1 MPREEYI
8 DMPGFARV
16 VLGAVVLAALTGCNF
31 APGIV
36 PPFDASG
43 SFDGRWSGQVNGLE
57 DQTNSCVVKLDL
69 VHDALGLVPGSAYIE
84 GEIRVNFTCPS
95 VYSQIRDS
103 VVPAIYTVPVQGY
116 ITGSGRILIGVVEST
131 RAYDIALGL
140 DAQGFDDDDDN
151 RMDRIEGEFN
161 LVVRVD
167 KDTIL
172 TVDSILMAT
181 PAAPAGE

>member
-1 MPREEYI
+1 MPRFRGI
-8 DMPGFARV
+8 I
-16 VLGAVVLAALTGCNF
+16 LGGLLLIGLGGCNF

-36 PPFDASG
+36 PPFDATG

-57 DQTNSCVVKLDL
+57 DQTNSCIVELTL
-69 VHDALGLVPGSAYIE
+69 NHDALGLVPGSAYID

-103 VVPAIYTVPVQGY
+103 VVPAIYSVPVQGY

-140 DAQGFDDDDDN
+140 DAQGHDDDDDN

-181 PAAPAGE
+181 PAASTEE